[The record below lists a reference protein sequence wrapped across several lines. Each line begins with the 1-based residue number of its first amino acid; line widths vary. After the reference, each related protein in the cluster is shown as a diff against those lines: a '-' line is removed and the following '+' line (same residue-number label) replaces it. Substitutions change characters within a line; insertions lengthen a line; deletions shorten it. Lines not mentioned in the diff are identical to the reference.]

1 MSWLGQAGSEVHRS
15 VHVREI
21 DGAVSKDGEQS
32 AETPPSLVVPSEA
45 RTLRGVRRS
54 LSCENLG

>member
-15 VHVREI
+15 VHVREN
-21 DGAVSKDGEQS
+21 DGAVSKDEEQS
-32 AETPPSLVVPSEA
+32 AETPPSLVVPSEV